1 MRNIIWYYY
10 QIRYEKAEERNGVTL
25 LQTEKGT
32 LLFKEVYLSEEEI
45 KKNIEVVQFYSLYSH
60 QILYNIEGKI
70 ITSYQNKNYCLM
82 AVLKEEQFF
91 PSFASFEVRLDEV
104 KMGELWSKKIDYY
117 MQQLREL
124 GMHKEL
130 LINAFN
136 YYVGMAENAIAMVTR
151 LENQHAQVKYSLQ
164 HRRVSYP
171 IDSIH
176 YYDPTT
182 YVIDARVRDMA
193 EYTKAK
199 FFKDQLSLDE
209 LMDNIQVLNLTTE
222 EVKLLYARLFY
233 PTYFFD
239 LFEDSI
245 LTEEESKEVIRILER
260 QEEYENFLHQ
270 FFLRLKSTFALYE
283 VEWIKK

>member
-1 MRNIIWYYY
+1 MKNVIWYYY
-10 QIRYEKAEERNGVTL
+10 QIRYEKEEEKNGATL
-25 LQTEKGT
+25 IQTDKGI
-32 LLFKEVYLSEEEI
+32 LLFKEVYLNEEEI
-45 KKNIEVVQFYSLYSH
+45 NKNLDVARFYSLYHH
-60 QILYNIEGKI
+60 QILYNVEGKI
-70 ITSYQNKNYCLM
+70 LTPYQNKSYCLM
-82 AVLKEEQFF
+82 AILKQKQFF
-91 PSFASFEVRLDEV
+91 PSFSSLETRLDEIH
-104 KMGELWSKKIDYY
+104 MGELWSKKIDYY
-117 MQQLREL
+117 MQQIREL

-136 YYVGMAENAIAMVTR
+136 YYVGMAENAISMVNR
-151 LENQHAQVKYSLQ
+151 LENQHVQVRYALE

-171 IDSIH
+171 IDPIE

-182 YVIDARVRDMA
+182 FVIDSRVRDLA

-199 FFKDQLSLDE
+199 FFKDQLEID
-209 LMDNIQVLNLTTE
+209 DVIQNMEEMHLSGD

-245 LTEEESKEVIRILER
+245 LTEEENKEVIRILER
-260 QEEYENFLHQ
+260 QEAYEDFLYQ
-270 FFLRLKSTFALYE
+270 FYLRLKSTYPLYE